1 MKYLINLLHLLL
13 TILQSEGR
21 GASNNLI
28 NYHEWE
34 NYLGMC
40 REEKNEVNSVQ
51 AQLPQ
56 YFWPLFEAIATFTA
70 R

>member
-28 NYHEWE
+28 NYHKWE

-40 REEKNEVNSVQ
+40 REEKNENELCANDYHNIS
-51 AQLPQ
+51 AP
-56 YFWPLFEAIATFTA
+56 F
-70 R
+70 